1 MNFNNHEDETR
12 SKYVNLLMKQIP
24 NEKKCREIEK
34 SIYNDTIVYAKA
46 HNIKRVWINRHF
58 YNIYQAKIRSIYTNI
73 KSDSYI
79 RNISFKEKVMNGEID
94 CNNISKLSAY
104 DIFPEN
110 WKDLID
116 EKIKKDKLK
125 YELKPEAMT
134 DIFKC
139 HRCGSRSCSYYEV
152 QTRSAD
158 EPMTQF
164 INCLDCGNRWK
175 Q

>member
-1 MNFNNHEDETR
+1 MSKNSNHSDEFR
-12 SKYVNLLMKQIP
+12 AKHVQLICKEL
-24 NEKKCREIEK
+24 NETQARISEQG
-34 SIYNDTIVYAKA
+34 IYNYSIQFAKRN
-46 HNIKRVWINRHF
+46 NIKRSWKNTHF
-58 YNIYQAKIRSIYTNI
+58 RNLYSSRIRSFYSNL

-79 RNISFKEKVMNGEID
+79 QNTSFKDRILSGEID
-94 CNNISKLSAY
+94 CSKISELSAH

-110 WKDLID
+110 WKELLD
-116 EKIKKDKLK
+116 KKMKHDKLK

-134 DIFKC
+134 DMFQC
-139 HRCGSRSCSYYEV
+139 GRCGSRSCSYYEV

-164 INCLDCGNRWK
+164 VNCLKCNNRWK

>member
-1 MNFNNHEDETR
+1 MNSNINDTFRNKIVEKFDTLILDT
-12 SKYVNLLMKQIP
+12 SKSRNV
-24 NEKKCREIEK
+24 EK
-34 SIYNDTIVYAKA
+34 SIYNYIINLSKNKNIHRTWDNDTFRNLYLSKV
-46 HNIKRVWINRHF
+46 
-58 YNIYQAKIRSIYTNI
+58 RSIYSNL

-79 RNISFKEKVMNGEID
+79 QNNNFLTLVKNGKIDIKNIATMNV
-94 CNNISKLSAY
+94 Y

-110 WKDLID
+110 WKETL
-116 EKIKKDKLK
+116 ELKSKKDKLK

-134 DIFKC
+134 DAFKC
-139 HRCGSRSCSYYEV
+139 RKCGSRSTSYYEV

-164 INCLDCGNRWK
+164 ITCLDCNNRWK

>member
-1 MNFNNHEDETR
+1 MKSASYHDEVRNTYVMFLNKLLQNEPVSRKVERSIFNYAIQESTR
-12 SKYVNLLMKQIP
+12 RKIRKQWDNP
-24 NEKKCREIEK
+24 FFKKL
-34 SIYNDTIVYAKA
+34 YLAK
-46 HNIKRVWINRHF
+46 V
-58 YNIYQAKIRSIYTNI
+58 RSIYSNL

-79 RNISFKEKVMNGEID
+79 GNKDFMERVLSNEID
-94 CNNISKLSAY
+94 SREIATLAAY
-104 DIFPEN
+104 DVFPEN
-110 WKDLID
+110 WKDLFD
-116 EKIKKDKLK
+116 SKTKQDKLR

-134 DIFKC
+134 DVFKC

>member
-1 MNFNNHEDETR
+1 MNSSYTDDFRN
-12 SKYVNLLMKQIP
+12 KVAILLNKEL
-24 NEKKCREIEK
+24 NDEKKSRLIEK
-34 SIYNDTIVYAKA
+34 DIYNSVINYSKTN
-46 HNIKRVWINRHF
+46 NIKRSWECITFKSLYTSRV
-58 YNIYQAKIRSIYTNI
+58 RSIYSNL

-79 RNISFKEKVMNGEID
+79 QNTSFKDRILSGEID
-94 CNNISKLSAY
+94 CSKISELSAH

-110 WKDLID
+110 WKELLD
-116 EKIKKDKLK
+116 KKMKHDKLK

-134 DIFKC
+134 DMFQC
-139 HRCGSRSCSYYEV
+139 GRCGSRSCSYYEV

-164 INCLDCGNRWK
+164 VNCLKCNNRWK